1 MPRPTPLAFLPA
13 VVVPVLLVAGG
24 SLWPAVIVYHAFCV
38 SAPLAF
44 RCFARESGL
53 VRSGAR
59 RWLPLTL
66 TLSVL
71 LLVAGEVG
79 SRWINDVEPLLPV
92 GWERL
97 LERAHPW
104 WAFVTYSIVV
114 NAFCEEYLWRGFLLP
129 KTGVRWGA
137 VLFWLMHATAASVFV
152 GLPAAVWVT
161 LPTLFAGVA
170 WGWMREKFGSLWP
183 SFLTHLA
190 ADVAILR
197 AASALLQT

>member
-24 SLWPAVIVYHAFCV
+24 SLWPAVIGYHASCV
-38 SAPLAF
+38 GVPLAF
-44 RCFARESGL
+44 RCSTREAGL

-59 RWLPLTL
+59 RWLPFTL

-71 LLVAGEVG
+71 LLAGGEVG
-79 SRWINDVEPLLPV
+79 SRWISDVEPLLPV

-97 LERAHPW
+97 IECARPW
-104 WAFVTYSIVV
+104 WAFVTYSLVV

-129 KTGVRWGA
+129 KTGIAWGA
-137 VLFWLMHATAASVFV
+137 ALFWLMHATAASVFV
-152 GLPAAVWVT
+152 GLVAAVWVS
-161 LPTLFAGVA
+161 LPALFAGVA
-170 WGWMREKFGSLWP
+170 WGWMRQRFGSLWP
-183 SFLTHLA
+183 SLLTHLA

-197 AASALLQT
+197 TASALLQT